1 MNEKFPYNLKSGD
14 VVIYEFTVE
23 HRLRRTILK
32 VSRITEKQIV
42 IGEGSK
48 EKRFAK
54 KNCNQIGWDGKL
66 IEPTPELLNEAREAM
81 DRRRIISLLQKI
93 KLSDLSMSSL
103 YKMEQIVKEDA
114 K

>member
-1 MNEKFPYNLKSGD
+1 
-14 VVIYEFTVE
+14 VIYEFTVE

-42 IGEGSK
+42 IGENAY
-48 EKRFAK
+48 ERRFAK
-54 KNCNQIGWDGKL
+54 KNCREIGNDGKL
-66 IEPTPELLNEAREAM
+66 IEPTPELLNEAREKIE
-81 DRRRIISLLQKI
+81 RRRLIIFLQKI

-103 YKMEQIVKEDA
+103 YKMKQIIEEDA